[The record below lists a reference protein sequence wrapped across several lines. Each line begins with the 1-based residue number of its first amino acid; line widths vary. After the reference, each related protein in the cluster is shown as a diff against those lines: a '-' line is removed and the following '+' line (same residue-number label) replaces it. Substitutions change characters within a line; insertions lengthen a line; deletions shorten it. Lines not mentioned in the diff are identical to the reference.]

1 MAHYLRI
8 ITRLDIKNPKLIKSV
23 QLEGVKVVGDPIK
36 FAEKYYLDGAD
47 EIIFMDAVA
56 SLYNRN
62 SVFEIINKTA
72 ENIFIPMTVGGGLK
86 NIEDVRKALKNGAD
100 KVAINTA
107 IVKDPS
113 LIKDVFNKFGAQC
126 MVVQIDAK
134 KKGRSW
140 EVLIDGGREKTGIDV
155 VDWVKEVNEL
165 GAGEI
170 LITSVDREGTRK
182 GMDIELINCVSSKSS
197 VPIIASGGIGE
208 ESHVLKVVKETNVDA
223 IAIADMFHYNRSSI
237 KKLKNYLKKNKI
249 KVRI

>member
-223 IAIADMFHYNRSSI
+223 IAIADMFHYIRSSI
-237 KKLKNYLKKNKI
+237 KKLKNYFKKNKI
-249 KVRI
+249 KVSI

>member
-1 MAHYLRI
+1 MAHFIRI
-8 ITRLDIKNPKLIKSV
+8 ITRLDIKNPNLIKSV

-36 FAEKYYLDGAD
+36 FAEKYYIDGAD
-47 EIIFMDAVA
+47 EIIYMDAVA

-62 SVFEIINKTA
+62 SVFDIINKTS

-107 IVKDPS
+107 IVKNPS

-140 EVLIDGGREKTGIDV
+140 EVLIDGGREKTGIDI

-170 LITSVDREGTRK
+170 LITSVDKEGTRK
-182 GMDIELINCVSSKSS
+182 GMDIELINCVTSKSS
-197 VPIIASGGIGE
+197 VPVIASGGIGE
-208 ESHVLKVVKETNVDA
+208 ESHVLEVVKETKVDA

-237 KKLKNYLKKNKI
+237 KELKNYLKKNKI

>member
-8 ITRLDIKNPKLIKSV
+8 ITRLDIKIPNLIKSV
-23 QLEGVKVVGDPIK
+23 QLEGVKVVGDPKK
-36 FAEKYYLDGAD
+36 FAEKYYIDGAD
-47 EIIFMDAVA
+47 EIIYMDAVA

-62 SVFEIINKTA
+62 SVFGIINKTS

-107 IVKDPS
+107 IVKNPG
-113 LIKDVFNKFGAQC
+113 LIRAVFNEFGSQC

-134 KKGRSW
+134 KKGKSW
-140 EVLIDGGREKTGIDV
+140 EVLIDGGREKTGIDI

-182 GMDIELINCVSSKSS
+182 GMDIELINCISSKSS
-197 VPIIASGGIGE
+197 VPVIASGGIGE
-208 ESHVLKVVKETNVDA
+208 ESHVLKVIKETTVDA

-249 KVRI
+249 KVRM